1 MLYWKKSESGEIMY
15 AENYQVALTK
25 IHSRPKMHKEGSL
38 SRMQRAVAAFGH
50 PEKQITAIHVAG
62 TNGKGSVVN
71 DLRYLANAQG
81 MTVGTFTS
89 PFLMRFNERISID
102 GEPISDEALLQLVN
116 QVGPRVAELDAAQ
129 PENQITEFEF
139 VTLLMLVYFA
149 QQPIDLAIIEVG
161 IGGLTDATNVI
172 TPLVSVITTIG
183 YDHMA
188 LLGDTLTEIAA
199 HKAGIIKPGQPVVS
213 GRLPAEAQAVVSTVA
228 EQKHSRLY
236 RLGDDFKTSRHQA
249 LATWGETFDFTG
261 LAQHVKGIELPML
274 GDYQIDNAAV
284 AIAAFVLALQQLQ
297 QSSDAKTIK
306 AGLAQAKWLG
316 RLEKINDQPL
326 IVLDG
331 AHNEPAMHA
340 LADTLKAN
348 FSQLE
353 IYIIFA
359 ALKDKETTKML
370 AILERLPNVHLI
382 LTQFNGN
389 DRVAAASELEQASE
403 QDLPLYTYWQEA
415 LQAVLQEAS
424 ADDMLLLT
432 GSLYFVSEVRHYFE
446 S

>member
-1 MLYWKKSESGEIMY
+1 MY
-15 AENYQVALTK
+15 AENYEIALAK

-38 SRMQRAVAAFGH
+38 SRMRRAVAAFGH
-50 PEKQITAIHVAG
+50 PEEKLTAIHVAG

-81 MTVGTFTS
+81 LTVGTFTS

-102 GEPISDEALLQLVN
+102 GTPISDEALLALVN
-116 QVGPRVAELDAAQ
+116 EVGPQVAELDAVA
-129 PENQITEFEF
+129 PDNQITEFEF

-149 QQPIDLAIIEVG
+149 QQSLDLAIIEVG

-188 LLGDTLTEIAA
+188 LLGDTLAEIAT
-199 HKAGIIKPGQPVVS
+199 HKAGIIKPGRPVVV
-213 GRLPAEAQAVVSTVA
+213 GRLPEEAQQVVVA
-228 EQKHSRLY
+228 TAQQNKSQLY
-236 RLGDDFKTSRHQA
+236 VLGADFKTTRQQA

-261 LAQHVKGIELPML
+261 LDQQVKGVELPML
-274 GDYQIDNAAV
+274 GDYQVDNAAV
-284 AIAAFVLALQQLQ
+284 ALAAFVLVSQQLHQ
-297 QSSDAKTIK
+297 TITAKTIK
-306 AGLAQAKWLG
+306 QGLAQARWLG

-331 AHNEPAMHA
+331 AHNEPAMQA
-340 LADTLKAN
+340 LAATLKAN
-348 FSQLE
+348 FSQMDV
-353 IYIIFA
+353 YIIFA
-359 ALKDKETTKML
+359 ALKDKATTKML
-370 AILERLPNVHLI
+370 AILERLPNVHI
-382 LTQFNGN
+382 VLTQFNGN
-389 DRVAAASELEQASE
+389 SRVASADELERASAQE
-403 QDLPLYTYWQEA
+403 LPLYANWPEA

-432 GSLYFVSEVRHYFE
+432 GSLYFVSEVRQYFE

>member
-1 MLYWKKSESGEIMY
+1 MY
-15 AENYQVALTK
+15 AEDYQTALIK

-38 SRMQRAVAAFGH
+38 KRMQRAVAAFDH
-50 PEKQITAIHVAG
+50 PEKKLTAIHVAG

-71 DLRYLANAQG
+71 DLRYLANEQG

-102 GEPISDEALLQLVN
+102 GEPISDADLLDLVN
-116 QVGPRVAELDAAQ
+116 QVGPQVATLDAAA
-129 PENQITEFEF
+129 PDDQITEFEF
-139 VTLLMLVYFA
+139 VTLLMLVYFV
-149 QQPIDLAIIEVG
+149 QQPLDLVIIEVG

-188 LLGDTLTEIAA
+188 LLGDTLAEITT
-199 HKAGIIKPGQPVVS
+199 HKAGIIKSGQPVVV
-213 GRLPAEAQAVVSTVA
+213 GRLPAEALAVVTDTAQRNQS
-228 EQKHSRLY
+228 QLY
-236 RLGDDFKTSRHQA
+236 RLGADFKTTRQQA
-249 LATWGETFDFTG
+249 LASWGETFDFTG
-261 LAQHVKGIELPML
+261 LQQQIKGVELPML
-274 GDYQIDNAAV
+274 GDYQVDNAAV
-284 AIAAFVLALQQLQ
+284 AIATFILALQQLQ
-297 QSSDAKTIK
+297 QTTDAKTIK
-306 AGLAQAKWLG
+306 QGLAQAKWLG
-316 RLEKINDQPL
+316 RLEKLNEQPL

-331 AHNEPAMHA
+331 AHNEPAMQA
-340 LADTLKAN
+340 LASTLQAN
-348 FSQLE
+348 FSHLE

-359 ALKDKETTKML
+359 ALQDKATAQML

-382 LTQFNGN
+382 LTQFTGN
-389 DRVAAASELEQASE
+389 SRVASVDELEQASE
-403 QDLPLYTYWQEA
+403 QELPIYTHWQMA

>member
-1 MLYWKKSESGEIMY
+1 MY
-15 AENYQVALTK
+15 AENYQIALTK

-38 SRMQRAVAAFGH
+38 KRMQRAVAAFGH
-50 PEKQITAIHVAG
+50 PERKITALHVAG

-102 GEPISDEALLQLVN
+102 GTPISDAALLALVN
-116 QVGPRVAELDAAQ
+116 QVGPQVAALDAAD
-129 PENQITEFEF
+129 PADQITEFEF

-149 QQPIDLAIIEVG
+149 AQPLDLAIIEVG

-172 TPLVSVITTIG
+172 TPLVSVITTVG

-188 LLGDTLTEIAA
+188 LLGDTLAAIAT
-199 HKAGIIKPGQPVVS
+199 HKAGIIKAGRPVVT
-213 GRLPAEAQAVVSTVA
+213 GRLPAAAQAVVTA
-228 EQKHSRLY
+228 TAQRQHSRQYL
-236 RLGDDFKTSRHQA
+236 LATDFTTSRHQA

-261 LAQHVKGIELPML
+261 LGFNIKGLTLPML

-284 AIAAFVLALQQLQ
+284 AITAFILALQQLHQ
-297 QSSDAKTIK
+297 TTTAKTIK
-306 AGLAQAKWLG
+306 NGLAHAKWLG
-316 RLEKINDQPL
+316 RLEKINEQPL

-331 AHNEPAMHA
+331 AHNEPAMRA
-340 LADTLKAN
+340 LAATLQAN

-359 ALKDKETTKML
+359 ALKDKATAKML
-370 AILERLPNVHLI
+370 AILERLPNVHLV
-382 LTQFNGN
+382 LTQFTGN
-389 DRVAAASELEQASE
+389 SRVAAVTDLAQASQQE
-403 QDLPLYTYWQEA
+403 LPVYQNWPTA